1 MANSLEGT
9 IPSLL
14 QGVSQQIPRERKPG
28 QLGSQVNMLA
38 DPVTS
43 IRRRPGAVLLNN
55 ATGIAAPLSGQL
67 FTSYVERGTDGRH
80 LVINTATGDWYLLA
94 KNTGTVVNSGNN
106 AYLRASI
113 GAVSIQTAS
122 VGGLTYI
129 LNTEQAPGTAVNN
142 AGKQN
147 PANTGFFIVLTGTAN
162 KTWDCT
168 VTVNGTSYTFTRQLD
183 AQADATSASARG
195 IIAAMSIEANWS
207 PSFPPVTRTPLNNV
221 MFFQGSASQNVVV
234 TTGSGSTYAL
244 GSGAMRVAQES
255 ELPAALPAV
264 ANGALCAVGTAG
276 SDTTWYQYNFADR
289 KWDET
294 GAYGSITSITNMPLE
309 LASDDNIIVRN
320 FEGRLSGDDDT
331 NADPYFVS
339 NGYLTGIAAFQGRLV
354 LLSGAG
360 ISFSA
365 SGLYQRFYRSTVTS
379 LLDTDRIDIASASAQ
394 DSVFRTALQFN
405 RDLVVFGDSMQAVV
419 PGGGALTPSN
429 ASVSLTSEF
438 SCDSRVVP
446 IVAGQTVL
454 YPNRR
459 NAAYAGVL
467 EFVPSPYTSSQ
478 YTSTD
483 ATVHLPRYIPGRI
496 MKMSLSSVT
505 NIGFIQYSGN
515 RNALLVHEYLW
526 DNEGKSQAAWH
537 QWTFQQEVLSVHSQ
551 SEVMYLFTRNPSS
564 GQVQVQ
570 TIDPREGF
578 VADGLYDVPY
588 VDARLA
594 VTVSGG
600 KFTVPEHLRGGD
612 YMSQLALAY
621 TEASTL
627 AADSV
632 GVKSYEGNVGTV
644 VRGVP
649 DGLYYCGFRIPSQ
662 FTITPPMIKDQND
675 NLVGSGHVRLLRLDA
690 AARKSGVFFVQVQ
703 DTARGVN
710 NNDEYSGLILN
721 SQELAPDLT
730 PRYDLGNVIIPCRT
744 NSDTTEITFSTNDTL
759 EMNILDISYIL
770 RYNQRRRRI

>member
-1 MANSLEGT
+1 MAQSLEGT

-55 ATGIAAPLSGQL
+55 GTGITAPLSGQL

-80 LVINTATGDWYLLA
+80 LVINTATGDWYLLG
-94 KNTGTVVNSGNN
+94 KDTGAVVNSGNH
-106 AYLRASI
+106 AYLRAAI

-129 LNTEQAPGTAVNN
+129 LNTEQRPITNVNN
-142 AGKQN
+142 TGKQN
-147 PANTGFFIVLTGTAN
+147 PANTGFLQITAGGFP
-162 KTWDCT
+162 KQYTAT
-168 VTVNGTSYTFTRQLD
+168 VYANGTSYTSTVYADSSDIANATAAGIARRLYNNSTNGFLTQLGASNVFLQGSTLFFRGTNVSVETDAGTTYAIASNQSRVRQESDLP
-183 AQADATSASARG
+183 ANLPP
-195 IIAAMSIEANWS
+195 EAN
-207 PSFPPVTRTPLNNV
+207 
-221 MFFQGSASQNVVV
+221 GS
-234 TTGSGSTYAL
+234 
-244 GSGAMRVAQES
+244 
-255 ELPAALPAV
+255 
-264 ANGALCAVGTAG
+264 LCAVGQAG
-276 SDTTWYQYNFADR
+276 SDATWYRYDYANRTWVEDS
-289 KWDET
+289 
-294 GAYGSITSITNMPLE
+294 AYGSITSISNMPLE
-309 LASDDNIIVRN
+309 LAADDNIIVRN

-331 NADPYFVS
+331 NVNPYFVD

-365 SGLYQRFYRSTVTS
+365 SGLYTRFYRSTVTS

-459 NAAYAGVL
+459 NSAYAGVL

-496 MKMSLSSVT
+496 MKMVLSSVT

-515 RNALLVHEYLW
+515 RKALLVHEYLW

-588 VDARLA
+588 MDARIS

-600 KFTVPEHLRGGD
+600 TFTVPEHLRGGD
-612 YMSQLALAY
+612 YSSQLVLAF
-621 TEASTL
+621 TEASTI

-632 GVKSYEGNVGTV
+632 GVRSYDGDVGTV
-644 VRGVP
+644 VRGVR
-649 DGLYYCGFRIPSQ
+649 DGLYYCGFRIPSS

-690 AARKSGVFFVQVQ
+690 AARKSGVFNVQVL

-710 NNDEYSGLILN
+710 NEDEYSGLILN
-721 SQELAPDLT
+721 SQDLAPSLT
-730 PRYDLGNVIIPCRT
+730 PRYELGNVIIPCRT
-744 NSDTTEITFSTNDTL
+744 NSDTTEVTFMTSDTL